1 MRQNPL
7 QSALDRAITAKRR
20 LVAPLLGFPG
30 LNLTGATI
38 KLAQQNYGEH
48 FAVLRAI
55 VEEFRPE
62 AVFPVMD
69 LSIEANALGRYTVFP
84 KADSATVVREPFHL
98 EDLESIESINI
109 AFDTRLLGYVETVKL
124 MSLGLPRDVLKC
136 AYVCGPYT
144 LSGLLMGADEAAI
157 ASVMDCEGLERICRA
172 AAGAIHTYVRLL
184 VAAGARAI
192 CILEPSAVMLGPEQ
206 FRQFSAAFV
215 KPISES
221 CQYSGVSTVY
231 HICGNTM
238 HLVKE
243 MAATGVD
250 ALSLDAPETGVDLPA
265 AAAML
270 SGRETILIGNLSPT
284 GSILRGSPRE
294 VEADTERLL
303 RSMDSCPRFI
313 LSTGCDLPQET
324 PAENIKAFMRAGRG
338 YAKRSQ

>member
-1 MRQNPL
+1 
-7 QSALDRAITAKRR
+7 
-20 LVAPLLGFPG
+20 
-30 LNLTGATI
+30 
-38 KLAQQNYGEH
+38 
-48 FAVLRAI
+48 
-55 VEEFRPE
+55 
-62 AVFPVMD
+62 
-69 LSIEANALGRYTVFP
+69 
-84 KADSATVVREPFHL
+84 
-98 EDLESIESINI
+98 
-109 AFDTRLLGYVETVKL
+109 
-124 MSLGLPRDVLKC
+124 
-136 AYVCGPYT
+136 
-144 LSGLLMGADEAAI
+144 
-157 ASVMDCEGLERICRA
+157 
-172 AAGAIHTYVRLL
+172 
-184 VAAGARAI
+184 
-192 CILEPSAVMLGPEQ
+192 
-206 FRQFSAAFV
+206 
-215 KPISES
+215 
-221 CQYSGVSTVY
+221 
-231 HICGNTM
+231 M